1 MADWRLDAG
10 PWSGVPQRRLSEA
23 KGITAQFRLASAS
36 ELSFALNAR
45 RPQAGFVIP
54 KVTDVQAY
62 RNGELLYTGRVGT
75 PTDNPSASQH
85 DRTFATADYRALL
98 ARRIWTGAQ
107 TTWQG
112 EQSNVV
118 KALLDRTQQATGG
131 ALGIDTTGLGL
142 TGASA
147 SRTTE
152 IGASIGAEIDALAS
166 AADATSTSSAGFDW
180 DVAPGW
186 GAARKARLWYPYR
199 GSDRQPLPYRW
210 LESAT
215 QRESSR
221 VRTLSRS
228 DDPANY
234 CNAVLVTG
242 GVKSQTTATTFVNP
256 TTGQTQVATST
267 AQIPTTPVFLA
278 VADLASRP
286 EGLWPVSLSFPDIVE
301 QAELA
306 AKATERLAALAV
318 QASASYTVTLVNGTW
333 RGPSDLWLGD
343 RVQLRVS
350 SGVLVENLT
359 LRVTEIQVS
368 VGPDGSEDV
377 TLTLGEKPL
386 DLGATLRGFARRIET
401 MELRP

>member
-1 MADWRLDAG
+1 MADWHLDVG
-10 PWSGVPQRRLSEA
+10 LWSGAPQRRLSEA
-23 KGITAQFRLASAS
+23 KAISANFRLASAS

-45 RPQAGFVIP
+45 RPQAGFVTP
-54 KVTDVQAY
+54 KVSDVQAY

-107 TTWQG
+107 TTWSG
-112 EQSNVV
+112 EQANVV
-118 KALLDRTQQATGG
+118 KALVDRTQSVAGG
-131 ALGIDTTGLGL
+131 NLGIDTSGLPTTGS
-142 TGASA
+142 AA

-152 IGASIGAEIDALAS
+152 IGAGIGQEIDALAS
-166 AADATSTSSAGFDW
+166 AADAASSSTAGFDW

-186 GAARKARLWYPYR
+186 GSARRLRLWYPYR

-221 VRTLSRS
+221 IRTLSRS
-228 DDPANY
+228 DDPANF

-242 GVKSQTTATTFVNP
+242 GVKSVTTATTYVNP
-256 TTGQTQVATST
+256 TTGLTQVST
-267 AQIPTTPVFLA
+267 ETKQVPTTPVYLA
-278 VADLASRP
+278 VADLAMRP

-301 QAELA
+301 QAELQ
-306 AKATERLAALAV
+306 AKAGERLAALSGA
-318 QASASYTVTLVNGTW
+318 ASSSYQVTLVNGTW

-350 SGVLVENLT
+350 SGVLVEAVT
-359 LRVTEIQVS
+359 LRVTEIAVT
-368 VGPDGSEDV
+368 VGTDGSEDV

-386 DLGATLRGFARRIET
+386 DLGQTLRGFARRIET